1 MVTAA
6 GSGLAS
12 RGIFA
17 PCKTARSHANLHR
30 GSGTGSVVAGQGHER
45 QAKFAELQT
54 IEDKAFVGFVQ
65 KGLRTGQR
73 IAKLPPRRRG
83 AETNRVKCWSQLMP
97 KRILVIDDEEAV
109 RLIVREMLILE
120 GYEVEIAANGKVGL
134 QLFRSDPTDLI
145 ITDIFMPEME
155 GLETIRELHRE
166 YPGVKIIAM
175 SGGGESGMLSFLS
188 YAKRF
193 GALRT
198 LRKPFSRE
206 ELLANVQELLA
217 EE

>member
-1 MVTAA
+1 
-6 GSGLAS
+6 
-12 RGIFA
+12 
-17 PCKTARSHANLHR
+17 
-30 GSGTGSVVAGQGHER
+30 
-45 QAKFAELQT
+45 
-54 IEDKAFVGFVQ
+54 
-65 KGLRTGQR
+65 
-73 IAKLPPRRRG
+73 
-83 AETNRVKCWSQLMP
+83 MP
-97 KRILVIDDEEAV
+97 KRILVIDDEEPV
-109 RLIVREMLILE
+109 RMIVREMLIIE
-120 GYEVEIAANGKVGL
+120 GYEVVVAGNGKVGL

-193 GALRT
+193 GALRA

-206 ELLANVQELLA
+206 ELLTNVQELLA

>member
-1 MVTAA
+1 
-6 GSGLAS
+6 
-12 RGIFA
+12 
-17 PCKTARSHANLHR
+17 
-30 GSGTGSVVAGQGHER
+30 
-45 QAKFAELQT
+45 
-54 IEDKAFVGFVQ
+54 
-65 KGLRTGQR
+65 
-73 IAKLPPRRRG
+73 
-83 AETNRVKCWSQLMP
+83 MP
-97 KRILVIDDEEAV
+97 KRILVIDDEESV
-109 RLIVREMLILE
+109 RLIVREMLIME
-120 GYEVEIAANGKVGL
+120 GYEVVIAANGKAGL
-134 QLFRSDPTDLI
+134 QLFRNDPTDLI

>member
-1 MVTAA
+1 
-6 GSGLAS
+6 
-12 RGIFA
+12 
-17 PCKTARSHANLHR
+17 
-30 GSGTGSVVAGQGHER
+30 
-45 QAKFAELQT
+45 
-54 IEDKAFVGFVQ
+54 
-65 KGLRTGQR
+65 
-73 IAKLPPRRRG
+73 
-83 AETNRVKCWSQLMP
+83 MP
-97 KRILVIDDEEAV
+97 KRILVIDDEEPV

-120 GYEVEIAANGKVGL
+120 GYEVVIAANGKVGL

-206 ELLANVQELLA
+206 ELLTNVKELLA

>member
-1 MVTAA
+1 
-6 GSGLAS
+6 
-12 RGIFA
+12 
-17 PCKTARSHANLHR
+17 
-30 GSGTGSVVAGQGHER
+30 
-45 QAKFAELQT
+45 
-54 IEDKAFVGFVQ
+54 
-65 KGLRTGQR
+65 
-73 IAKLPPRRRG
+73 
-83 AETNRVKCWSQLMP
+83 MP
-97 KRILVIDDEEAV
+97 KRILVIDDEEPV
-109 RLIVREMLILE
+109 RMIVREMLIIE
-120 GYEVEIAANGKVGL
+120 GYEVVVAGNGKVGL

-206 ELLANVQELLA
+206 ELLTNVQELLA

>member
-1 MVTAA
+1 
-6 GSGLAS
+6 
-12 RGIFA
+12 
-17 PCKTARSHANLHR
+17 
-30 GSGTGSVVAGQGHER
+30 
-45 QAKFAELQT
+45 
-54 IEDKAFVGFVQ
+54 
-65 KGLRTGQR
+65 
-73 IAKLPPRRRG
+73 
-83 AETNRVKCWSQLMP
+83 MP
-97 KRILVIDDEEAV
+97 KRILVIDDEEPV
-109 RLIVREMLILE
+109 RLIVQEMLILE
-120 GYEVEIAANGKVGL
+120 GYEVVVAANGKVGL
-134 QLFRSDPTDLI
+134 QLFRNDPTDLI

-206 ELLANVQELLA
+206 ELLTNVKELLA

>member
-1 MVTAA
+1 
-6 GSGLAS
+6 
-12 RGIFA
+12 
-17 PCKTARSHANLHR
+17 
-30 GSGTGSVVAGQGHER
+30 
-45 QAKFAELQT
+45 
-54 IEDKAFVGFVQ
+54 
-65 KGLRTGQR
+65 
-73 IAKLPPRRRG
+73 
-83 AETNRVKCWSQLMP
+83 MP
-97 KRILVIDDEEAV
+97 KRILVIDDEEPV

-120 GYEVEIAANGKVGL
+120 GYEVVVAANGKVGL
-134 QLFRSDPTDLI
+134 QLFRNDPTDLI

-175 SGGGESGMLSFLS
+175 SGGGESGMLSFLA

-206 ELLANVQELLA
+206 ELLTNVEELLA
-217 EE
+217 EK